1 MDGSVAQPFAT
12 ILYEYTTG
20 VNKHLGSN
28 IPLPPA
34 PSSVAQPG
42 AGSVA
47 PPVLYETACPASVW
61 QPWVTMFYPECIGPG
76 VDVGFWVFRSK
87 KDGNRGLYGE
97 IPRVPH
103 GEMQQRLDL
112 ILLRRDGKLVV
123 LHPGTTQRISA
134 KPAVEDALVFK
145 R

>member
-34 PSSVAQPG
+34 PFSVAQPD

-61 QPWVTMFYPECIGPG
+61 QPWVTRCYPECIGPG
-76 VDVGFWVFRSK
+76 VVAGFWVFRSK

-97 IPRVPH
+97 IPRD
-103 GEMQQRLDL
+103 GREMQQRLDL
-112 ILLRRDGKLVV
+112 ILLRSDGKLVA
-123 LHPGTTQRISA
+123 LHIGTTQRSSA
-134 KPAVEDALVFK
+134 KPAVEDAIAFK

>member
-1 MDGSVAQPFAT
+1 MEESVEQPFAT
-12 ILYEYTTG
+12 VLYEYTTE

-28 IPLPPA
+28 IPLPAA
-34 PSSVAQPG
+34 PVSVAQPD

-61 QPWVTMFYPECIGPG
+61 EPWVTTFYPECIGPG
-76 VDVGFWVFRSK
+76 VVAGFWVFRSK

-97 IPRVPH
+97 IPRD
-103 GEMQQRLDL
+103 GREMQQRLDL

-123 LHPGTTQRISA
+123 LHPGTTQRSSA
-134 KPAVEDALVFK
+134 KPAVEDAIAFK